1 MFYPQ
6 LFDMARLLHANEP
19 PVRKLRIEHKGEG
32 ELRPAMSPFF
42 TAVKKEATC
51 LDLRHVQEAIPRR
64 KGNIVRCPGFRDM
77 PRHFVRDHGLAL
89 APQDAGWRESGAIT
103 GGKSKGEEG
112 GG

>member
-1 MFYPQ
+1 MF
-6 LFDMARLLHANEP
+6 
-19 PVRKLRIEHKGEG
+19 K
-32 ELRPAMSPFF
+32 
-42 TAVKKEATC
+42 
-51 LDLRHVQEAIPRR
+51 EAIPRR

-112 GG
+112 WLMAIFLRPPEGENDDRRGF